1 MIKLSK
7 SIQNFADMF
16 PSVKKQ
22 LNEIEQQEAILHS
35 KIASLTK
42 QLKIERQAKA
52 DLNLKVSSLVE
63 KNNQQKLEIIKLQ
76 KALNHD
82 AKITLS
88 AQQIYHNWQA
98 FIETKRQEL
107 MQKHLAHRKD
117 YHDQVDT
124 SQLDEDS
131 TFRYQN
137 LSLYD
142 STYFN
147 HKSASYLNHDNLLEF
162 QKQQIEQLKAD
173 KKYDPNLDN
182 LDYIRQIIADKCL
195 EYNDF

>member
-52 DLNLKVSSLVE
+52 NLNLKVSSLIE

-88 AQQIYHNWQA
+88 AEQIYHNWQA

>member
-22 LNEIEQQEAILHS
+22 LNEIEQQETILHS
-35 KIASLTK
+35 KITSLTK

-52 DLNLKVSSLVE
+52 DLNLKVSSLIE

-88 AQQIYHNWQA
+88 AEQIYHNWQA
-98 FIETKRQEL
+98 FVETKRQEL
-107 MQKHLAHRKD
+107 MQQHLAHKKD

>member
-22 LNEIEQQEAILHS
+22 LNEIEQQETILHS

-88 AQQIYHNWQA
+88 AEQIYHNWQA

-117 YHDQVDT
+117 YHDQVNT

>member
-22 LNEIEQQEAILHS
+22 LNEIEQQETILHS

-88 AQQIYHNWQA
+88 AQQIYHNWQT

-117 YHDQVDT
+117 YHDQVNT

-131 TFRYQN
+131 IFRYQN

>member
-22 LNEIEQQEAILHS
+22 LNEIEQQETILHS

>member
-22 LNEIEQQEAILHS
+22 LNEIEQQETILHS

-88 AQQIYHNWQA
+88 AQQIYHNWQT

-117 YHDQVDT
+117 YHDQVNT

>member
-22 LNEIEQQEAILHS
+22 LNEIEQQETILHS
-35 KIASLTK
+35 KIVSLTK

-52 DLNLKVSSLVE
+52 HLNLKVSSLVE

>member
-22 LNEIEQQEAILHS
+22 LSEIEQQEAILHS

-88 AQQIYHNWQA
+88 AEQIYHNWQA

-117 YHDQVDT
+117 YHDQVDI

-173 KKYDPNLDN
+173 KKYDPDLDN

>member
-22 LNEIEQQEAILHS
+22 LNEIEQQETILHS

-52 DLNLKVSSLVE
+52 DLNLKVSNLVE

-107 MQKHLAHRKD
+107 MQQHLTHRKD
-117 YHDQVDT
+117 YHDQVDP

-173 KKYDPNLDN
+173 KKYDPTLDN
-182 LDYIRQIIADKCL
+182 LDYIRQTIADKCL

>member
-22 LNEIEQQEAILHS
+22 LSEIEQQEAILHS

-88 AQQIYHNWQA
+88 AEQIYHNWQT

-173 KKYDPNLDN
+173 KKYDPDLDN

>member
-22 LNEIEQQEAILHS
+22 LNEIEQQETILHS
-35 KIASLTK
+35 KIDSLTK

-52 DLNLKVSSLVE
+52 DLNLKVSSLVD

-88 AQQIYHNWQA
+88 AEEIYHNWQA
-98 FIETKRQEL
+98 FVEIKRQEL
-107 MQKHLAHRKD
+107 MQQHLAHRKE

-131 TFRYQN
+131 SFRYKN
-137 LSLYD
+137 LLLYD

-147 HKSASYLNHDNLLEF
+147 HKSASYLNHNNLLEF

>member
-22 LNEIEQQEAILHS
+22 LSEIEQQEAILHS

>member
-22 LNEIEQQEAILHS
+22 LNEIEQQETILHS
-35 KIASLTK
+35 KITSLTK

-52 DLNLKVSSLVE
+52 DLNLKVSSLIE

>member
-22 LNEIEQQEAILHS
+22 LNEIEQQETILHS

-131 TFRYQN
+131 IFRYQN

>member
-22 LNEIEQQEAILHS
+22 LNEIEQQETILHS

-88 AQQIYHNWQA
+88 AEQIYHNWQT

-117 YHDQVDT
+117 YHDQVNT

>member
-22 LNEIEQQEAILHS
+22 LNEIEQQETILHS

-88 AQQIYHNWQA
+88 AEQIYHNWQT

-117 YHDQVDT
+117 YHDQVNT

-173 KKYDPNLDN
+173 KKYDPALDN

>member
-22 LNEIEQQEAILHS
+22 LNEIEQQETILHS
-35 KIASLTK
+35 KIVSLTK

-52 DLNLKVSSLVE
+52 DLNLKVSNLVE

-162 QKQQIEQLKAD
+162 QKQQIEQLKTD

>member
-52 DLNLKVSSLVE
+52 NLNLKVSSLIE